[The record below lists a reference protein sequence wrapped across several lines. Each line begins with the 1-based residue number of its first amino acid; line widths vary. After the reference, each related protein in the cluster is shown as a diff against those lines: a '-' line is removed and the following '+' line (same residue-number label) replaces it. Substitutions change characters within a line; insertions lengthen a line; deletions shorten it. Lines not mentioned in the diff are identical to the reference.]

1 MKTTIQDGI
10 DARKFQGLMYSLATA
25 GYEIQERAAR
35 KKAAELAKL
44 SPKNDSGQ
52 RGLFDEPEGTR

>member
-44 SPKNDSGQ
+44 APAKAQ
-52 RGLFDEPEGTR
+52 RGSFDEEEGTR